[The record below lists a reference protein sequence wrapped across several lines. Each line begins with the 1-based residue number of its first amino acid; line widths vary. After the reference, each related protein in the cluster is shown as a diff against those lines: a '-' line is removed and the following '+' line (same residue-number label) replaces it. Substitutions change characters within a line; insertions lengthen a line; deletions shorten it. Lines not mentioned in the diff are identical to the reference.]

1 MKEAPNLQSGRSGA
15 SHISNLQSPPGDGGL
30 KRQVASGLFWVAL
43 AQVVSRGL
51 AFVTLLILAKLVAPS
66 MFGLVGMAMV
76 ALNALALFQ
85 DIGFESALIYRRKA
99 LDEASHTAF
108 VTVILSS
115 LLLTVLAVAAAP
127 LVGRF
132 FREEAVVPVMRVL
145 ALTILISSVGRV
157 PLVLLS
163 RELDFRRRIFPELA
177 ASIIASVAAIVL
189 ALRGFGVWSLVWREM
204 LRVTLASVLVW
215 FVSSYRPRW
224 QFNLPAARELFGY
237 GKHIVSS
244 QTLIFLITNVDNAI
258 IGRYVGDAALGFYQF
273 AYNTSNQPAT
283 QITGVLTQVM
293 FPVFSKMA
301 DGDPAQAR
309 IMRARYY
316 LTTVRYV
323 TWITTPIAV
332 ATILFAPAFI
342 RGLYGEV
349 WAPTIVP
356 LQLLAVYG
364 FIRSIAA
371 NMGSVFRALGKPQWL
386 TSIAVWR
393 LVTMLALLIPIS
405 VRWGINGVSWLS
417 AIVAVVDFGIS
428 AWLVGKLV
436 DAPWHAYV
444 RMLVPTWAA
453 ALAAGFLA
461 LWVYPALPFAKA
473 AFNLLLAGVLL
484 VVVYLVL
491 AWLLDPRLRETLR
504 TGWQSLQRMVGRQ
517 KPVFSGQAPPGPK
530 TGFQG

>member
-1 MKEAPNLQSGRSGA
+1 MTGQAAPA
-15 SHISNLQSPPGDGGL
+15 GGL
-30 KRQVASGLFWVAL
+30 KRQVASGLFWVML
-43 AQVVSRGL
+43 AQIASRGL
-51 AFVTLLILAKLVAPS
+51 AFVTTLILAKLLAPG

-76 ALNALALFQ
+76 ALNALALLQ
-85 DIGFESALIYRRKA
+85 DVGFESALIYRRKA
-99 LDEASHTAF
+99 VDEASHTAF

-115 LLLTVLAVAAAP
+115 VVLTLIALIAAP
-127 LVGRF
+127 LIGWF
-132 FREEAVVPVMRVL
+132 FREDAVVPVLRVL

-163 RELDFRRRIFPELA
+163 RELDFRRRIFPELT
-177 ASIIASVAAIVL
+177 ASILASIAAIVL
-189 ALRGFGVWSLVWREM
+189 AFRGFGVWSLVWRELM
-204 LRVTLASVLVW
+204 RVTLASILVW
-215 FVSSYRPRW
+215 FVSTYRPRW
-224 QFNLPAARELFGY
+224 QFNRPIAVELFNY

-258 IGRYVGDAALGFYQF
+258 VGRYVGDAALGFYQF

-283 QITGVLTQVM
+283 QITGVLSQVM
-293 FPVFSKMA
+293 FPVFSKLA

-309 IMRARYY
+309 VVRARYY
-316 LTTVRYV
+316 LTLVRYV

-342 RGLYGEV
+342 QGLYGQT
-349 WAPTIVP
+349 WAPAIVP

-386 TSIAVWR
+386 TWIAVWR
-393 LVTMLALLIPIS
+393 LVTMVALLVPVS

-417 AIVAVVDFGIS
+417 TIIAVVDFIIS

-453 ALAAGFLA
+453 ALAAGFLS
-461 LWVYPALPFAKA
+461 LWLYPALPFTKA
-473 AFNLLLAGVLL
+473 AFNLLTIGAF
-484 VVVYLVL
+484 LVL
-491 AWLLDPRLRETLR
+491 CYALFAWLLDPRLREAVR
-504 TGWQSLQRMVGRQ
+504 GGWQSLRHLLARGGSASPR
-517 KPVFSGQAPPGPK
+517 SAN
-530 TGFQG
+530 T